1 MRFKMIYARAPL
13 FNAVSSYTQTV
24 FPRLLSLPLS
34 RRARFDT
41 PITYPRIPAA
51 FSIESFQEWKV
62 KGYIFFFF
70 LRIWMKKDRKIFGN
84 RIYLVAFQGIL
95 NYFSFIYIY
104 INIEIELN
112 FFYFL
117 IISTSFKKSR
127 IELMKVKKKG
137 SEKQVSIF
145 LFCRCFVSFC
155 DIYNCKLYIRARCKL
170 TVWYK
175 CY

>member
-84 RIYLVAFQGIL
+84 RIYLIAFQGIL
-95 NYFSFIYIY
+95 NYFSFIY

>member
-1 MRFKMIYARAPL
+1 MIYARAPL

-62 KGYIFFFF
+62 KGYIFFF
-70 LRIWMKKDRKIFGN
+70 LKNLNKKDRKIFGN
-84 RIYLVAFQGIL
+84 RIYLIAFQGIL
-95 NYFSFIYIY
+95 NYFSFIY

-145 LFCRCFVSFC
+145 FILPVFRKFLR
-155 DIYNCKLYIRARCKL
+155 YL
-170 TVWYK
+170 
-175 CY
+175 

>member
-62 KGYIFFFF
+62 KGYIFFF
-70 LRIWMKKDRKIFGN
+70 LKNLNKKDRKIFGN
-84 RIYLVAFQGIL
+84 RIYLIAFQGIL

-145 LFCRCFVSFC
+145 FILPVFRKFLR
-155 DIYNCKLYIRARCKL
+155 YL
-170 TVWYK
+170 
-175 CY
+175 

>member
-51 FSIESFQEWKV
+51 FSIESFQEWKM

-84 RIYLVAFQGIL
+84 RIYLIAFQGIL
-95 NYFSFIYIY
+95 NYFSFIY

-145 LFCRCFVSFC
+145 FILPVFRKFLR
-155 DIYNCKLYIRARCKL
+155 YL
-170 TVWYK
+170 
-175 CY
+175 

>member
-1 MRFKMIYARAPL
+1 MIYARAPL

-51 FSIESFQEWKV
+51 FSIESFQEWKG

-84 RIYLVAFQGIL
+84 RIYLIAFQGIL
-95 NYFSFIYIY
+95 NYFSFIY

-145 LFCRCFVSFC
+145 FILPVFRKFLR
-155 DIYNCKLYIRARCKL
+155 YL
-170 TVWYK
+170 
-175 CY
+175 

>member
-13 FNAVSSYTQTV
+13 FNAISSYTQTV

-84 RIYLVAFQGIL
+84 RIYLIAFQGIL
-95 NYFSFIYIY
+95 NYFSFIY

-145 LFCRCFVSFC
+145 FILPVFRKFLR
-155 DIYNCKLYIRARCKL
+155 YL
-170 TVWYK
+170 
-175 CY
+175 

>member
-84 RIYLVAFQGIL
+84 RIYLIAFQGIL
-95 NYFSFIYIY
+95 NYFSFIY

-145 LFCRCFVSFC
+145 FILPVFRKFLR
-155 DIYNCKLYIRARCKL
+155 YL
-170 TVWYK
+170 
-175 CY
+175 

>member
-70 LRIWMKKDRKIFGN
+70 FRIWMKKDRKIFGN
-84 RIYLVAFQGIL
+84 RIYLIAFQGIL
-95 NYFSFIYIY
+95 NYFSFIY

-145 LFCRCFVSFC
+145 FILPVFRKFLR
-155 DIYNCKLYIRARCKL
+155 YL
-170 TVWYK
+170 
-175 CY
+175 

>member
-1 MRFKMIYARAPL
+1 MIYARAPL

-84 RIYLVAFQGIL
+84 RIYLIAFQGIL
-95 NYFSFIYIY
+95 NYFSFIY

-145 LFCRCFVSFC
+145 FILPVFRKFLR
-155 DIYNCKLYIRARCKL
+155 YL
-170 TVWYK
+170 
-175 CY
+175 

>member
-62 KGYIFFFF
+62 KGYIFFF
-70 LRIWMKKDRKIFGN
+70 LKNLNKKDRKIFGN
-84 RIYLVAFQGIL
+84 RIYLIAFQGIL
-95 NYFSFIYIY
+95 NYFSFIY

-145 LFCRCFVSFC
+145 FILPVFRKFLR
-155 DIYNCKLYIRARCKL
+155 YL
-170 TVWYK
+170 
-175 CY
+175 